1 MSKGLVNRTTFM
13 QTLGAQFTLEDD
25 DSVSGTWVVGAAQM
39 GPPDHAHGGALATL
53 LDEAMGAA
61 AWFTGKRVL
70 AVHLSFDYQRPVP
83 VGALIRINGS
93 VERQEGRKVFT
104 TGVILLPDETIAVRG
119 SGIFVEAPRLLENT
133 ELGFTYLPD
142 RQE

>member
-1 MSKGLVNRTTFM
+1 MSKGIVNRTTFM
-13 QTLGAQFTLEDD
+13 QTLGAQFVLQDD
-25 DSVSGTWVVGAAQM
+25 DSVSAEWVVSAALM
-39 GPPDHAHGGALATL
+39 GPPAHAHGGALATL

-70 AVHLSFDYQRPVP
+70 AVHLSFDYLRPVP
-83 VGALIRINGS
+83 LGALIRINGS

-104 TGVILLPDETIAVRG
+104 VGAILLPDETIAVRG
-119 SGIFVEAPRLLENT
+119 SGIFVEAPHLLENT
-133 ELGFTYLPD
+133 ELGFTYLPN

>member
-1 MSKGLVNRTTFM
+1 MSKGIVKRTTFM
-13 QTLGAQFTLEDD
+13 QTLGAQFVLEDD

-39 GPPDHAHGGALATL
+39 GPPDHAHGGVLATL

-70 AVHLSFDYQRPVP
+70 AVHLSFDYRLPVP
-83 VGALIRINGS
+83 VGAPIRIFGS

-104 TGVILLPDETIAVRG
+104 TGAILLPDETVAVQG
-119 SGIFVEAPRLLENT
+119 SGIFVEAPHLLENT

-142 RQE
+142 QQE

>member
-1 MSKGLVNRTTFM
+1 MSKGIVNRTTFM
-13 QTLGAQFTLEDD
+13 QTLGAEFVLQDD
-25 DSVSGTWVVGAAQM
+25 DSVSGTWIVGAAQM

-104 TGVILLPDETIAVRG
+104 SGAILLPDETVAVRG
-119 SGIFVEAPRLLENT
+119 SGIFVEAPHLLENT